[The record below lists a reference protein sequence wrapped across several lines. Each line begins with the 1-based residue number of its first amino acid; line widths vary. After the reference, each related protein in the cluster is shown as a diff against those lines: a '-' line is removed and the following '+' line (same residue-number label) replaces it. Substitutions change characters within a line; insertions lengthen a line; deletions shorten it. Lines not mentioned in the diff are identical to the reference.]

1 MAVNLRTKPIDRRRL
16 STQDKSDYN
25 MVRSRKIA
33 GARAR
38 RGADE
43 PASKHAYCTHQPAP
57 WYRWLYTRLKLT
69 ASTQQRRRCEG
80 ETFRITEAYKRY
92 VAVRDLSVKT
102 YSLLQGGFNFLEPTE
117 ALLS

>member
-16 STQDKSDYN
+16 SAQDKSDYN

-38 RGADE
+38 RGAMSQRQNT
-43 PASKHAYCTHQPAP
+43 PIAHTSQRPGTGGFTQG
-57 WYRWLYTRLKLT
+57 LGST
-69 ASTQQRRRCEG
+69 ASTKQRRRCKG
-80 ETFRITEAYKRY
+80 ETFKITETYKRY
-92 VAVRDLSVKT
+92 VAVRDLSVKIH
-102 YSLLQGGFNFLEPTE
+102 SLRQGGFNFLEPTE